1 MFRRSNILSD
11 PNLPI
16 SILKD
21 RVCQAVEQEVQ
32 NEISEYEMTDEE
44 YVDVSAKHWEAF
56 YLRCEQYQEKSCQ
69 PIGLVI
75 MQSVGAVCIVKK
87 TSFSLLRPC
96 DTLEH
101 VMIAGD
107 TVEIDLDQDIVKL
120 VSVLAMLEQPI
131 LEDIKREI
139 DNKMYYL
146 QIPNVV
152 TEKFVSDMLSKD
164 DDEDMVSSGLY
175 EAKTFI
181 NEDLTPSLSRVHN
194 GISY

>member
-44 YVDVSAKHWEAF
+44 YVEVSAKHWEAF

-69 PIGLVI
+69 PIGLVV

-101 VMIAGD
+101 IMIAGD
-107 TVEIDLDQDIVKL
+107 TVEIDLDADIVRL

-146 QIPNVV
+146 HIPNVV
-152 TEKFVSDMLSKD
+152 IEKFVSDMLSKD
-164 DDEDMVSSGLY
+164 DDGDMVSAPGYDAIRWLVIFFS
-175 EAKTFI
+175 
-181 NEDLTPSLSRVHN
+181 
-194 GISY
+194 

>member
-1 MFRRSNILSD
+1 MFRRSNLLSD

-44 YVDVSAKHWEAF
+44 YVEVCAKHWEAF

-96 DTLEH
+96 ETLEH
-101 VMIAGD
+101 LMMAGD
-107 TVEIDLDQDIVKL
+107 AIEMNANQDIVKL

-131 LEDIKREI
+131 LDDIKRDV
-139 DNKMYYL
+139 DNKLYQL
-146 QIPNVV
+146 HTPNVV
-152 TEKFVSDMLSKD
+152 IEKFVSDMLTKD
-164 DDEDMVSSGLY
+164 DESETV
-175 EAKTFI
+175 
-181 NEDLTPSLSRVHN
+181 
-194 GISY
+194 